1 MVFEYNKATQ
11 GGGTTELP
19 PMKLTTFSDST
30 YAVGEVIIKTDKK
43 YSGITFSH
51 NTQMTVGGSN
61 NPYVWNN
68 SVYMNYWAINGT
80 APTGVVGEKGV
91 VLTMNPNVPVDISDY
106 DYVGFQYRKDSSA
119 AILMNLFELTPKEG
133 YTPPE
138 KKYILK
144 DGAFMGGIDT
154 EYKIAGTLTQGTD
167 FVKLASTSYSNGI
180 GVYCEPS
187 LYKRLV
193 FVVNAEGNNTI
204 SSRIYSGVSHNTI
217 LSYSQNMTAVNLS
230 NYSTP
235 TWVWLCPSVDLK
247 FYDIYLEPNDGAS
260 VQALNLDDEEE

>member
-19 PMKLTTFSDST
+19 PMKLTTFSGST

-68 SVYMNYWAINGT
+68 SVYIAYWATNGT

-106 DYVGFQYRKDSSA
+106 DYVGFQYRKDTSA
-119 AILMNLFELTPKEG
+119 SILMNLFTLIPKEG

-144 DGAFMGGIDT
+144 DGAFMGGLNT
-154 EYKIAGTLTQGTD
+154 EYKTAGTLTQGTD
-167 FVKLASTSYSNGI
+167 FVKLTSTSYSNGI
-180 GVYCEPS
+180 GVYCDPS

-193 FVVNAEGNNTI
+193 FVVNGESTGMA
-204 SSRIYSGVSHNTI
+204 SRIYTGESHNTHW
-217 LSYSQNMTAVNLS
+217 SSSQNITTMNLS
-230 NYSTP
+230 NFNTP
-235 TWVWLCPSVDLK
+235 TWIWFCPSSNAR
-247 FYDIYLEPNDGAS
+247 FYDIYLEPIGDAA
-260 VQALNLDDEEE
+260 VQALSLDNEEE